1 MKELITRAQADLIF
15 TAGPLA
21 VALAA
26 IAWWRLKRDP
36 TGLAVGVAS
45 VLVGVMWRVFNAI
58 SDRMGIET
66 LANLGVNAAVFFV
79 VALGYGVWMRRVLPP
94 IDDRSG
100 RGMATEN
107 AAESAGDAGVGVAG
121 LDGTEVDRVEAGAE
135 APVSRAP
142 EGEVSA

>member
-1 MKELITRAQADLIF
+1 VQELITRAQADLIF

-21 VALAA
+21 VALVAL
-26 IAWWRLKRDP
+26 AWWRLKRDP

-66 LANLGVNAAVFFV
+66 LANLGVNGAVFFA

-94 IDDRSG
+94 IVEVGEPAPGAIPVS
-100 RGMATEN
+100 A
-107 AAESAGDAGVGVAG
+107 SAGDGSHSSEI
-121 LDGTEVDRVEAGAE
+121 DD
-135 APVSRAP
+135 APAHADPPPTS
-142 EGEVSA
+142 GGVSA